1 MSSPPFQGQSSWNNA
16 NSDFHNQATASGES
30 SPNHTYYYTS
40 SYQPHLHHL
49 QQPTLQAMQSQSSQ
63 PLSAAKSQ
71 QQQLPP
77 VSRDARRK
85 REQALRRQKRRN
97 QRVKQERKVPRHLRM
112 AHSKARAI
120 TERFL
125 GLLRAETEKVMLFAQ
140 SRLGELADTA
150 GSLRFPSFDEEY
162 ASNNVRNGTS
172 RPGTSFEFGDG
183 GLHPSASSSSDDGG
197 AFGGGVHWSDSS
209 DGGSNAVEIRTS
221 TTSSKRRVGGGIV
234 LSGRAAANCSLSN
247 TLSGDRLSEDSAQT
261 RSEVDDALQSRTAR
275 SRHMDNIQVVRR
287 QIAHFEALRKS
298 KAVFSRND
306 QILGEDMLFLS
317 AVEEVD
323 GYTAVGVELIHVL
336 KYICV
341 NLIAVR
347 KICRKHDRLLM
358 NRMLGGFY
366 HRIRSHAGAD
376 AKTSF
381 PRNIDGVKTL
391 GGLVAQVSGDIYEAH
406 PVLIA
411 QMSHFKLVGLYDVK
425 IQKLSNSRTVQVI
438 SSCLALSLSEYEVA
452 RSRADALTR
461 LNSTASVGHSRDG
474 GPGAYDSEDDLSA
487 DNLPSTASSISLTR
501 LRFAVMTI
509 FAIREAS
516 RKKHDLF
523 ITYMARST
531 LSFSGQQVVGE
542 GLDGCSRETLDFLV
556 SYNPDTALLLDSA
569 VLFDGLKQSQWSRLP
584 ISTVMISVLAAATLP
599 ESVAYD
605 VVAHFLQREEKIVAN
620 AVSIVPESKSIYW
633 KGLTTGQLPKIPGRK
648 SVCIEGLPTCALDLS
663 RVSLFL
669 YLVRVN
675 LGWQSVDS
683 KMY

>member
-1 MSSPPFQGQSSWNNA
+1 
-16 NSDFHNQATASGES
+16 
-30 SPNHTYYYTS
+30 
-40 SYQPHLHHL
+40 
-49 QQPTLQAMQSQSSQ
+49 
-63 PLSAAKSQ
+63 
-71 QQQLPP
+71 
-77 VSRDARRK
+77 
-85 REQALRRQKRRN
+85 
-97 QRVKQERKVPRHLRM
+97 
-112 AHSKARAI
+112 
-120 TERFL
+120 
-125 GLLRAETEKVMLFAQ
+125 MLFAQ

-501 LRFAVMTI
+501 LRFAVMSI

-599 ESVAYD
+599 ESVADD
-605 VVAHFLQREEKIVAN
+605 VVAQFLQREEKMVAN
-620 AVSIVPESKSIYW
+620 AVSIAPESKSIYW

-648 SVCIEGLPTCALDLS
+648 GVCIEGLPTCALDLS

-669 YLVRVN
+669 YLVRVD
-675 LGWQSVDS
+675 LG
-683 KMY
+683 

>member
-1 MSSPPFQGQSSWNNA
+1 MTN
-16 NSDFHNQATASGES
+16 DFHNQATTSGES
-30 SPNHTYYYTS
+30 SPNHTFYYSS
-40 SYQPHLHHL
+40 SYQPQPHHL
-49 QQPTLQAMQSQSSQ
+49 QQPTLQAIQSQSSQ
-63 PLSAAKSQ
+63 PLSVAKMQ
-71 QQQLPP
+71 QPLTDP
-77 VSRDARRK
+77 RRR
-85 REQALRRQKRRN
+85 REQLKRRQNERLRRAKRGN
-97 QRVKQERKVPRHLRM
+97 KVPRHLRI

-125 GLLRAETEKVMLFAQ
+125 GLLRAETEKVLLFAQ

-162 ASNNVRNGTS
+162 ASNHVRNGTT

-197 AFGGGVHWSDSS
+197 GFGGGVRWTDSS
-209 DGGSNAVEIRTS
+209 DEGSNAMENRTS
-221 TTSSKRRVGGGIV
+221 TTSSRRRNGGGTV
-234 LSGRAAANCSLSN
+234 TSGRAAVMNSLPN
-247 TLSGDRLSEDSAQT
+247 PMSGDGLSQESAQT
-261 RSEVDDALQSRTAR
+261 VSVVDDTLQSRTAR
-275 SRHMDNIQVVRR
+275 SRDMDNIQVVRR
-287 QIAHFEALRKS
+287 QIAHFDALRKS
-298 KAVFSRND
+298 KAVFSRSD

-358 NRMLGGFY
+358 QRMLGGFY
-366 HRIRSHAGAD
+366 QRIRAGAGGD
-376 AKTSF
+376 SQTSF
-381 PRNIDGVKTL
+381 SRTIDGVTTL

-411 QMSHFKLVGLYDVK
+411 QMSHYKLVGLYDVK

-461 LNSTASVGHSRDG
+461 LNSTVSIGNLREDG
-474 GPGAYDSEDDLSA
+474 SCGYGLEDDGSA
-487 DNLPSTASSISLTR
+487 DNPPSTASSISLTR
-501 LRFAVMTI
+501 LRFTVMSI
-509 FAIREAS
+509 FALREAS
-516 RKKHDLF
+516 RKKQDPF
-523 ITYMARST
+523 ITYMARCT
-531 LSFSGQQVVGE
+531 LCFSGQPVVGE
-542 GLDGCSRETLDFLV
+542 GLDGCSRETLDFIV

-569 VLFDGLKQSQWSRLP
+569 VLFDGLNQGQWSRMP
-584 ISTVMISVLAAATLP
+584 ISRVMISVLAAATLP

-605 VVAHFLQREEKIVAN
+605 VVAPFLAREEKIVAT

-633 KGLTTGQLPKIPGRK
+633 KGLTTGQLPRIPGRK
-648 SVCIEGLPTCALDLS
+648 SIPIEELPPCVLELS
-663 RVSLFL
+663 RISLFL
-669 YLVRVN
+669 YLVRGDLN
-675 LGWQSVDS
+675 IDTPLIW
-683 KMY
+683 KMSSQWF